1 MSPTASDIYTEES
14 IMKEVFN
21 CIPDLSDRD
30 PKTDTQS
37 AETWVSRNRRPFM
50 RLQDLLKKWS
60 PDLSNEGRIEVIQD
74 DEVILFCQDQ
84 SLIKYLGLAENLIKK
99 HFSTACKI
107 TFYLKY
113 DPETSDK
120 WVGVDT
126 EISAEID
133 QVIEWENNF
142 VQEWVASVPYPER
155 EKIRLSCDII

>member
-1 MSPTASDIYTEES
+1 MSPTVSDIYTEES

-21 CIPDLSDRD
+21 CILDLSDRD
-30 PKTDTQS
+30 PKPDTQS
-37 AETWVSRNRRPFM
+37 AETWVGRNKGPFNE
-50 RLQDLLKKWS
+50 LQNQLKKWL
-60 PDLSNEGRIEVIQD
+60 PDLSNEIRIEVIQD
-74 DEVILFCQDQ
+74 DEVILSCQDQ

-99 HFSTACKI
+99 HFSTARKI
-107 TFYLKY
+107 TFFIQY

-120 WVGVDT
+120 WVVA
-126 EISAEID
+126 EAEILGEVD